1 MQSLCDYNPTRAVR
15 AQSRRTSAMA
25 SGGRRGL
32 LTPRPRCVSAPGL
45 LQCRVVW
52 LWPCPLHRDAASR
65 TPVTPLCFGSRE
77 AQRASVLMVTHARS
91 PGARGGPRGIS
102 RVVASMELV
111 PPRKAPSD
119 PFVES
124 ESLCPAGL
132 LTRTLPINLSAV
144 QRDGGVWGA
153 QAAAARSSVWELA
166 AGRRGGPPPPRWYKV
181 HSSKRL
187 KIKLRRPTSHQSQTA
202 D

>member
-1 MQSLCDYNPTRAVR
+1 
-15 AQSRRTSAMA
+15 MA
-25 SGGRRGL
+25 SEGWRGL
-32 LTPRPRCVSAPGL
+32 LTPQPRHVSAPGL

-52 LWPCPLHRDAASR
+52 LWPCPLHRNAASR
-65 TPVTPLCFGSRE
+65 TLVAPRCFGSRE
-77 AQRASVLMVTHARS
+77 AQRASVLLVTHARS
-91 PGARGGPRGIS
+91 PGTRGGPRGIS
-102 RVVASMELV
+102 RVVASVERWLV
-111 PPRKAPSD
+111 PPWKAPSD
-119 PFVES
+119 PFIES
-124 ESLCPAGL
+124 ESLWPAGL

-144 QRDGGVWGA
+144 QRDGGAWGA

-181 HSSKRL
+181 HSSQQL